1 MTIDKESG
9 ITANIEFIGDQLHIE
24 KKPVYQFIDDIS
36 DTDATGDGF
45 ADSWYTFYPD
55 GKSSNMD
62 SWTTGSAVHHR
73 LTNPPQEC
81 NRVANTFFCEVNENI
96 QGEFSFCDQYCSFA
110 DFSAELTDTFSD
122 GWTLSVAG
130 VLSIPA
136 QDYESTPF
144 FVGFSSAEISLT
156 TPSGIKRDYTVR
168 FTIMDVDETS
178 SYTGFSMGLFTTNLA
193 KVRTTYSFLID
204 ILDAYENNYDS
215 SYSHTEALD
224 AARKAA
230 CEEVYSTTL
239 SVKYYLY
246 GASSTDTTKN
256 IYLGS
261 YGNGDTGDSICN
273 SSGDY
278 GSTVGLNS
286 IWNSVGTY
294 GSSVSSL
301 SPWNNVAFDPP
312 EVFSEKK

>member
-24 KKPVYQFIDDIS
+24 KKPVYQFINDIS
-36 DTDATGDGF
+36 DTDATGDDY
-45 ADSWYTFYPD
+45 ADSWYAFYPD
-55 GKSSNMD
+55 GKITNMD
-62 SWTTGSAVHHR
+62 AWNSDSAVHHR

-81 NRVANTFFCEVNENI
+81 NRVDKTYFCEVPENI
-96 QGEFSFCDQYCSFA
+96 EGQFTFCDQYCSYS
-110 DFSAELTDTFSD
+110 DFTSELTDTFNE
-122 GWTLSVAG
+122 GWILNENG
-130 VLSIPA
+130 VLSLPA
-136 QDYESTPF
+136 QDYETS
-144 FVGFSSAEISLT
+144 FSFAQAEVSLT
-156 TPSGIKRDYTVR
+156 TPSDKKRDFSIR
-168 FTIMDVDETS
+168 FTVIDVDETS
-178 SYTGFSMGLFTTNLA
+178 NYSGFSMGLFTINAAKIRTNY
-193 KVRTTYSFLID
+193 TFLTD
-204 ILDAYENNYDS
+204 ILDAYKENYDS
-215 SYSHTEALD
+215 SYSHTDALVE
-224 AARKAA
+224 ARKKA
-230 CEEVYSTTL
+230 CEDILSTTFE
-239 SVKYYLY
+239 VKYYFY
-246 GASSTDTTKN
+246 GATSTDTTKDV
-256 IYLGS
+256 YLGS